1 MKVNKDNDKNIT
13 SRAYIWNTVSSM
25 LNAGMSALLLLAVSR
40 ICGEDEA
47 GIFTLAFSIAQLM
60 VTIGYFELRS
70 FQVTDIRNKYSSN
83 QYYSFKVLSCI
94 AMMAVSA
101 VYILIKGYEGNK
113 ALLILLL
120 SILKMMDAYEEY
132 YVTLYQKQ
140 NRLDIGAKYS
150 SIRLMAVIGVFLILT
165 GITKDMYLSTAG
177 SILVSI
183 VLIWI
188 MFEKNAR
195 KIFSVKLSGSF
206 RGIAGIMME
215 CMPLFVGS
223 YLSLYV
229 GNAPRYAID
238 EYMELRYQTY
248 YGILYMPSSVINLLS
263 GFVFKPLLVD
273 LSNSYYSNKE
283 RYKRIVLK
291 IFGVLA
297 GIFLLVMIATYI
309 AGIPVLN
316 LLYGVNLEEYKIDLL
331 IIILGGAVSAFGVIV
346 WYMIMIMRSQKWMI
360 VSYALT
366 AIAAYF
372 MSPFLVRIY
381 GIRGASIGF
390 LLYNIIR
397 VLLFVIILFIC
408 SGKIMSRKR
417 REDASNQEVER

>member
-1 MKVNKDNDKNIT
+1 
-13 SRAYIWNTVSSM
+13 
-25 LNAGMSALLLLAVSR
+25 
-40 ICGEDEA
+40 
-47 GIFTLAFSIAQLM
+47 
-60 VTIGYFELRS
+60 
-70 FQVTDIRNKYSSN
+70 
-83 QYYSFKVLSCI
+83 
-94 AMMAVSA
+94 
-101 VYILIKGYEGNK
+101 
-113 ALLILLL
+113 
-120 SILKMMDAYEEY
+120 
-132 YVTLYQKQ
+132 
-140 NRLDIGAKYS
+140 
-150 SIRLMAVIGVFLILT
+150 
-165 GITKDMYLSTAG
+165 
-177 SILVSI
+177 
-183 VLIWI
+183 
-188 MFEKNAR
+188 
-195 KIFSVKLSGSF
+195 
-206 RGIAGIMME
+206 
-215 CMPLFVGS
+215 
-223 YLSLYV
+223 
-229 GNAPRYAID
+229 
-238 EYMELRYQTY
+238 
-248 YGILYMPSSVINLLS
+248 MPSSVINLLS

-283 RYKRIVLK
+283 RYRRIVLK